1 MHSAMTIKQ
10 QSRVFFRAL
19 GKHITNCRKS
29 IGMTQAE
36 LASALGVSQQSV
48 FAYELGDRRVS
59 VLVLVK
65 LAAIFQTTPDELIR
79 RVMPS
84 PPRSPKLQHVSPAC
98 IRLAGCIQTLSKT
111 RQRFV
116 RQIVDVLIEEM
127 KQRERTPR
135 SAIRPSPANTASA
148 S

>member
-1 MHSAMTIKQ
+1 MTIKQ

-19 GKHITNCRKS
+19 GKHITNCRKQ

-36 LASALGVSQQSV
+36 LARAIGVSQQAV
-48 FAYELGDRRVS
+48 FAYELGERRVS

-65 LAAIFQTTPDELIR
+65 LAAIFQTTPDEMIK

-84 PPRSPKLQHVSPAC
+84 PPRSTKLQRVSPAS
-98 IRLAGCIQTLSKT
+98 IRLAGCIQTLNKT

-116 RQIVDVLIEEM
+116 RRIIEMLMEEM
-127 KQRERTPR
+127 KQREQTQPQG
-135 SAIRPSPANTASA
+135 AEKTK
-148 S
+148 